1 MIHPAVR
8 RRRQKRRMMAQAK
21 NEPNQA
27 QEITI
32 KINLDKGTVSEETQ
46 QNQEGN
52 PPEKQG
58 WTWWQQLIGVEL
70 LIGIIIVFWYSI
82 EYFYQLGMYNYFH
95 ITKYSMEITIL
106 KLFDPGYVLGI

>member
-1 MIHPAVR
+1 MIHPAAR

-46 QNQEGN
+46 QNKREIRQRNRVGHGGN
-52 PPEKQG
+52 
-58 WTWWQQLIGVEL
+58 
-70 LIGIIIVFWYSI
+70 S
-82 EYFYQLGMYNYFH
+82 
-95 ITKYSMEITIL
+95 
-106 KLFDPGYVLGI
+106 